1 VPVLGGRAP
10 GRAGG
15 RSKKSLTAAFVPRTA
30 HLAAALAAAAKSP
43 SEGLGHLD
51 ETLEKAARADLL
63 ETLGAAWSAWA
74 EGEKEPGTVCHR
86 TVSVA
91 TCAGRVDVRYPY
103 APGKGVG
110 KRVVGKL
117 AGDSAPSCPRA
128 TPAARRAAAEAG
140 VRLDSYAEAREMLE
154 SGRGLAMSATGIR
167 AVVKAAAA
175 KTKEAWLAGTLE
187 VARPVVPR
195 AKPPKGA
202 RHVGRTLGVFA
213 DGTGAPCVRSDT
225 EGVAG
230 KDGGEAGTREIKVGA
245 VAEWEYVD
253 PEGRPILREGD
264 VWYFA
269 TEGPREELQ
278 GALHQLAA
286 RRGLGAV
293 RRVQLVGDGA
303 AWVQKIWEE
312 RFRNSGAIRTLDIF
326 HALEYLHTVVETLA
340 PPGEADAAFK
350 RFRRRLKLWGGEST
364 LRGLAETFGGPA
376 LATLDGEA
384 GKALAYLR
392 ERVGMMDYRRLRR
405 EGYCIGSGLVESA
418 CKTLVAA
425 RCKLAGM
432 HWRHRNA
439 AAVALLR
446 GTLRSNFRIAA

>member
-1 VPVLGGRAP
+1 MAV
-10 GRAGG
+10 
-15 RSKKSLTAAFVPRTA
+15 
-30 HLAAALAAAAKSP
+30 AAKDS
-43 SEGLGHLD
+43 SEGVGRLD
-51 ETLEKAARADLL
+51 EALEKAAREDLL

-117 AGDSAPSCPRA
+117 AGDSAPGCPRA

-187 VARPVVPR
+187 VARPVVS
-195 AKPPKGA
+195 
-202 RHVGRTLGVFA
+202 H
-213 DGTGAPCVRSDT
+213 
-225 EGVAG
+225 
-230 KDGGEAGTREIKVGA
+230 
-245 VAEWEYVD
+245 AEWEYVA
-253 PEGRPILREGD
+253 PEGRHILREGD

-269 TEGPREELQ
+269 TEGSREELQ
-278 GALHQLAA
+278 DALHRFAK
-286 RRGLGAV
+286 RCGLGAV
-293 RRVQLVGDGA
+293 PRVQFVGDGA

-312 RFRNSGAIRTLDIF
+312 RFRNGGAIRTLDIF
-326 HALEYLHTVVETLA
+326 HALEYLHSVVEALG
-340 PPGEADAAFK
+340 PPGETVAAFK
-350 RFRRRLKLWGGEST
+350 RFQRRLKLWGGEST

-392 ERVGMMDYRRLRR
+392 ERAGMMDYRRLRR
-405 EGYCIGSGLVESA
+405 EGYCIGLGLIESA

-425 RCKLAGM
+425 RYKLAGM

-446 GTLRSNFRIAA
+446 GTLRSNFRIATCPQYHPRVAMSPYKNCSYPGEETGKIREDGGIEGKLGEKAGN